1 MADADKDRVAKLK
14 ADMPPVP
21 KQAKPAKE
29 ATADKAP
36 RAKSAY
42 LVQNANP
49 DSLHLQHVKAFDSLS
64 HVDWY
69 VNTSY
74 VNCCRVGIG
83 DGHRHVDLAL

>member
-29 ATADKAP
+29 AKADKAP

-49 DSLHLQHVKAFDSLS
+49 DSLHLQHVKTFDSLS
-64 HVDWY
+64 
-69 VNTSY
+69 
-74 VNCCRVGIG
+74 RV
-83 DGHRHVDLAL
+83 